1 MQILTL
7 LALALALWSWCRPVS
22 AALRIGDLAA
32 LVAGLGGFSLLVKGD
47 VIPAVV
53 AILGAVIWL
62 LKRQNHGSVKKNQAK
77 KSQNFRD
84 SFASAYNARRGKE
97 NFKPYSPSKKNSEAY
112 SSNASTMFQAK
123 PAARSAAYTAEKKK
137 VYPSSPK
144 TTVTPPSKADK
155 RADIINRI
163 QKIGIPQNRSDA
175 LKLLGLGENADKLAI
190 KKSYHQSIALVHP
203 DAGGS
208 EEWARHVNIARDILL
223 KFNAG

>member
-7 LALALALWSWCRPVS
+7 LALALALWSWCRPVA

-32 LVAGLGGFSLLVKGD
+32 LIAGLGGFSLLVKGE
-47 VIPAVV
+47 VIPAVI
-53 AILGAVIWL
+53 AILGASIWF
-62 LKRQNHGSVKKNQAK
+62 LKRQNHASVAKDRAK
-77 KSQNFRD
+77 KYQNFRD
-84 SFASAYNARRGKE
+84 SFASAYSARRKKE
-97 NFKPYSPSKKNSEAY
+97 SFKPYSPSKKPENDTASRFQNTASPKSGAAY
-112 SSNASTMFQAK
+112 SAGRGK
-123 PAARSAAYTAEKKK
+123 P
-137 VYPSSPK
+137 YPSAQK
-144 TTVTPPSKADK
+144 ATVAPPSKADK

-175 LKLLGLGENADKLAI
+175 LKLLGLNEQADKISI
-190 KKSYHQSIALVHP
+190 KKSYHQLIALVHP

>member
-7 LALALALWSWCRPVS
+7 LALALALWSWCRPVA

-32 LVAGLGGFSLLVKGD
+32 LIAGLGGFSLLVKGE
-47 VIPAVV
+47 VIPAVI
-53 AILGAVIWL
+53 AILGASIWF
-62 LKRQNHGSVKKNQAK
+62 LKRQNHASVAKDRAK
-77 KSQNFRD
+77 KYQNFRD
-84 SFASAYNARRGKE
+84 SFASAYSARRKKE
-97 NFKPYSPSKKNSEAY
+97 SFKPYSPSKKPENDTGSHFQNTAFPKSGSAY
-112 SSNASTMFQAK
+112 SAGKGN
-123 PAARSAAYTAEKKK
+123 P
-137 VYPSSPK
+137 YPSAQKATAAPLS
-144 TTVTPPSKADK
+144 SKADR

-175 LKLLGLGENADKLAI
+175 LKLLGLDEQADKISI
-190 KKSYHQSIALVHP
+190 KKSYHQLIALVHP